1 MSATITT
8 LGKPRPAER
17 SRLKEIWRNLRRSSS
32 GMIGLTILVAHL
44 VIALISPAI
53 VPYEPTQIDASSLMQ
68 SPSMEHLFGT
78 DSFGRDVFSRVLM
91 GGRIAL
97 VITIIAGVLAITWGG
112 LLGIVI
118 GFLGGVVDEV
128 VMRFV
133 DALLSFPSIFIYLLV
148 ISVLGSSNLILI
160 LVLSITNGISIIRIA
175 RGATLG
181 FVARDFITAARARG
195 ERTATVVLR
204 ELLPNVFDVLL
215 VEFAMRWS
223 WMLLYFSSLS
233 FLGFGVTPPTP
244 DWGLM
249 ILTVGYRSRQGQ
261 MVDILRNVSL
271 EMSQGEILGLVGESG
286 CGKSTLGLA
295 LLGFLRPG
303 GQLRTGTVCFDGV
316 DLFGLTLEEL
326 EQFRGKRVA
335 LIPQSTGQS
344 LTPTMRVGAQIAEV
358 LTLHLGYGQAAAR
371 DRVVE
376 LLSQVKLPQVNCS
389 GLAFR

>member
-44 VIALISPAI
+44 AIALISPAI

-118 GFLGGVVDEV
+118 GLLGGVVDEV

-249 ILTVGYRSRQGQ
+249 IAENRSRLAIAPWSSIFPMIALGTLVIGINLAADALAKA
-261 MVDILRNVSL
+261 MGLDR
-271 EMSQGEILGLVGESG
+271 SQE
-286 CGKSTLGLA
+286 
-295 LLGFLRPG
+295 
-303 GQLRTGTVCFDGV
+303 
-316 DLFGLTLEEL
+316 
-326 EQFRGKRVA
+326 
-335 LIPQSTGQS
+335 
-344 LTPTMRVGAQIAEV
+344 AQI
-358 LTLHLGYGQAAAR
+358 
-371 DRVVE
+371 
-376 LLSQVKLPQVNCS
+376 
-389 GLAFR
+389 

>member
-1 MSATITT
+1 MSSTITA
-8 LGKPRPAER
+8 LGKPKPAER
-17 SRLKEIWRNLRRSSS
+17 SRFKEIWQNLRRSSS
-32 GMIGLTILVAHL
+32 GMIGLTILVTYL
-44 VIALISPAI
+44 VIALISPSI
-53 VPYEPTQIDASSLMQ
+53 VPYEPTQIDAASLLQ
-68 SPSMEHLFGT
+68 SPSWEHLFGT

-97 VITIIAGVLAITWGG
+97 AITITAGVLAITWGG

-148 ISVLGSSNLILI
+148 ISVLGSSNTILI

-175 RGATLG
+175 RGATLS

-204 ELLPNVFDVLL
+204 ELLPNVLDVLL
-215 VEFAMRWS
+215 VEYAMRWS

-249 ILTVGYRSRQGQ
+249 IAENRSRLAIAPWGSIFP
-261 MVDILRNVSL
+261 MIALGVLVIGINLAADALAKAMGLDRSL
-271 EMSQGEILGLVGESG
+271 E
-286 CGKSTLGLA
+286 
-295 LLGFLRPG
+295 
-303 GQLRTGTVCFDGV
+303 
-316 DLFGLTLEEL
+316 
-326 EQFRGKRVA
+326 
-335 LIPQSTGQS
+335 
-344 LTPTMRVGAQIAEV
+344 AQI
-358 LTLHLGYGQAAAR
+358 
-371 DRVVE
+371 
-376 LLSQVKLPQVNCS
+376 
-389 GLAFR
+389 

>member
-118 GFLGGVVDEV
+118 GFLGGTVDEV

-204 ELLPNVFDVLL
+204 ELLPNVLDVLL

-249 ILTVGYRSRQGQ
+249 IAENRSRLAIAPWSSIFPMIALGTLVIGINLAADALAKA
-261 MVDILRNVSL
+261 MGLDR
-271 EMSQGEILGLVGESG
+271 SQE
-286 CGKSTLGLA
+286 
-295 LLGFLRPG
+295 
-303 GQLRTGTVCFDGV
+303 
-316 DLFGLTLEEL
+316 
-326 EQFRGKRVA
+326 
-335 LIPQSTGQS
+335 
-344 LTPTMRVGAQIAEV
+344 AQI
-358 LTLHLGYGQAAAR
+358 
-371 DRVVE
+371 
-376 LLSQVKLPQVNCS
+376 
-389 GLAFR
+389 

>member
-17 SRLKEIWRNLRRSSS
+17 SRLKEIWRNMRRSPS

-44 VIALISPAI
+44 VIALISPSI

-133 DALLSFPSIFIYLLV
+133 DALLSFPSILIYQLV

-249 ILTVGYRSRQGQ
+249 IAENRSRLAIAPWSSIFPMIALGTLVIGINLAADALAKA
-261 MVDILRNVSL
+261 MGLDR
-271 EMSQGEILGLVGESG
+271 SQE
-286 CGKSTLGLA
+286 
-295 LLGFLRPG
+295 
-303 GQLRTGTVCFDGV
+303 
-316 DLFGLTLEEL
+316 
-326 EQFRGKRVA
+326 
-335 LIPQSTGQS
+335 
-344 LTPTMRVGAQIAEV
+344 AQI
-358 LTLHLGYGQAAAR
+358 
-371 DRVVE
+371 
-376 LLSQVKLPQVNCS
+376 
-389 GLAFR
+389 

>member
-53 VPYEPTQIDASSLMQ
+53 VPYEPTQIDASSLLQ
-68 SPSMEHLFGT
+68 NPSREHLFGT

-204 ELLPNVFDVLL
+204 ELFPNVFDVLL

-249 ILTVGYRSRQGQ
+249 IAENRSRLAIAPWGSIFP
-261 MVDILRNVSL
+261 MIALGVLIIGINLAADALAKAMGLDRSL
-271 EMSQGEILGLVGESG
+271 E
-286 CGKSTLGLA
+286 
-295 LLGFLRPG
+295 
-303 GQLRTGTVCFDGV
+303 
-316 DLFGLTLEEL
+316 
-326 EQFRGKRVA
+326 
-335 LIPQSTGQS
+335 
-344 LTPTMRVGAQIAEV
+344 AQI
-358 LTLHLGYGQAAAR
+358 
-371 DRVVE
+371 
-376 LLSQVKLPQVNCS
+376 
-389 GLAFR
+389 

>member
-204 ELLPNVFDVLL
+204 ELLPNVLDVLL

-249 ILTVGYRSRQGQ
+249 IAENRSRLAIAPWSSIFPMIALGTLVIGINLAADALAKA
-261 MVDILRNVSL
+261 MGLDR
-271 EMSQGEILGLVGESG
+271 SQE
-286 CGKSTLGLA
+286 
-295 LLGFLRPG
+295 
-303 GQLRTGTVCFDGV
+303 
-316 DLFGLTLEEL
+316 
-326 EQFRGKRVA
+326 
-335 LIPQSTGQS
+335 
-344 LTPTMRVGAQIAEV
+344 AQI
-358 LTLHLGYGQAAAR
+358 
-371 DRVVE
+371 
-376 LLSQVKLPQVNCS
+376 
-389 GLAFR
+389 